1 MGEVFQESEGGPA
14 RGDWLKP
21 VLNDPLL
28 SGKVATVDDID
39 LTQGRVAA
47 TLALA
52 DLARG
57 VVGKYGYGADADSS
71 IPARTP

>member
-1 MGEVFQESEGGPA
+1 M
-14 RGDWLKP
+14 
-21 VLNDPLL
+21 
-28 SGKVATVDDID
+28 DDVD

-57 VVGKYGYGADADSS
+57 VVGNYGYGDGADSN
-71 IPARTP
+71 IPARAA